1 MLSISISD
9 IYRHKNF
16 DQMGDLLIKLCM
28 MNMLKFDLLSFL
40 KNVVIAMHYK
50 YAKVWSHEL
59 IEECRHC
66 YAL

>member
-50 YAKVWSHEL
+50 YAKV
-59 IEECRHC
+59 
-66 YAL
+66 